1 MASPL
6 GWFRRHQRGMMVVF
20 GMVLMGI
27 FGLGSVAMMIQPG
40 QINDRYGKE
49 TAVKW
54 SGGNISKSKLEN
66 VRYKHYATIRFLEA
80 LERASREQNEKSFN
94 SVPSQL
100 RIQPVPQNIPPN
112 DLDAYV
118 MERIL
123 YAKAAEDQGVVVNDA
138 MVNDHFQQIATNSGF
153 KQVDWELINQS
164 ANGDHVELV
173 EIRNQMKI
181 ELAHKI
187 YQVMMYSGLPNSPN
201 PTEAANGFLRFNQLT
216 ECSTYPLKVVDYLT
230 KVEDEPSNSELKKLY
245 EEGKYRVPDG
255 AYLEP
260 GFKQN
265 KRVNVQ
271 YLYGDPNVFLENEMR
286 NVTDAEVQA
295 KYEELVEA
303 EDGLVMEQIPPEE
316 TELNEDAPEPG
327 DAPTPPQDI
336 ESTDPSLGG
345 SSDDPAPMP
354 GTDPGTAETTEG
366 TIPEGTIPE
375 GTIPGGTIP
384 EGTIPEGTIPEG
396 TIPEGAIPEGAI
408 PEGAIPEGAIPE
420 SSSTTS
426 PTTGLSVY
434 PRSKHT
440 VFTSLQQDETPEV
453 VEEVIKQLEDLD
465 PPTTQDSDPAPN
477 PESSEN
483 PNASEQTD
491 DPDMLDD
498 GSQDEKPMLPILQR
512 PMKLDEELA
521 RKIRISMVR
530 ALANAKLETAVSTAQ
545 AEVQDLQFDFI
556 EWEAL
561 TDQEKKD
568 TEKPVIDLKALA
580 REFGLEQGETGLV
593 SLDKLI
599 KSEFGKKEANRV
611 VRFRKI
617 TVPFGV
623 IIATGLDKRN
633 IMETDTLVE
642 NLNKKNY
649 VWWLAEKHDIEIR
662 SFADSKEEVLE
673 YWRYQQARELAL
685 ADAKSIAEKLNS
697 SNELLSESKYAKNDK
712 VTNTGEFTWFSEN
725 GFATPE
731 NVEFPG
737 DQFMTAVFETKLS
750 EAGAA
755 FNELE
760 DTVYV
765 FQKISEDKRSDET
778 LREEF
783 LSEFSKFQQIPGTA
797 ASMSNIRGREMG
809 AKMRDNILKRYDVNW
824 VSR

>member
-366 TIPEGTIPE
+366 TIP
-375 GTIPGGTIP
+375 GGT
-384 EGTIPEGTIPEG
+384 
-396 TIPEGAIPEGAI
+396 I